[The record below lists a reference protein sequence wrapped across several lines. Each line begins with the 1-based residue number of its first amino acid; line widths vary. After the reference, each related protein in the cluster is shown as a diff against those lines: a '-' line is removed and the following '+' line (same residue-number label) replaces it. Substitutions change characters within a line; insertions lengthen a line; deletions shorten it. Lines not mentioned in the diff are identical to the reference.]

1 MKVIELEA
9 RQPSLAAL
17 LKLAGKTNVVLKSAR
32 GREFMLAEVD
42 EFTREVAML
51 RRSKSFR
58 AFLAKRSSEP
68 ANISLAEVK
77 RRLGLSE

>member
-9 RQPSLAAL
+9 RQPSLGEL
-17 LKLAGKTNVVLKSAR
+17 LKLAGKTNVVLKSVG

-58 AFLAKRSSEP
+58 AFLAKRSSES

-77 RRLGLSE
+77 RRLGLGE

>member
-9 RQPSLAAL
+9 TQPSLEEL
-17 LKLAGKTNVVLKSAR
+17 LKLAGKTNVVLKSPE

-42 EFTREVAML
+42 EFAREVELL

-58 AFLAKRSSEP
+58 AFLAKRSAEP

-77 RRLGLSE
+77 RRLGIRS